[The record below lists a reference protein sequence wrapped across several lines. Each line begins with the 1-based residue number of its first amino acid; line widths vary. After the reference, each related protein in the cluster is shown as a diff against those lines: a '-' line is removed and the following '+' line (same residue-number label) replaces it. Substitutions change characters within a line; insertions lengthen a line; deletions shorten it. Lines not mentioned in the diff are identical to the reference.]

1 MRLQRTQHNA
11 RLPFGLI
18 SRLSLLTL
26 TAAWLGNGAT
36 ASAQPFTYAE
46 PVAYYG
52 TDSAQAQSPASAGYA
67 PSFQYPLGLDYL
79 PADLGPGSFVYSFGG
94 FSDIPG
100 TVNESVN
107 FVRLT
112 DDINEDGIPGGII
125 IVDPV
130 TGLSNTMT
138 DFDDLHTFNIAFNQ
152 IGIARQ
158 SGLRG
163 FDEGGVVWLRENGGV
178 RPSPDRVR
186 AQRTEAAIANLPIDT
201 PEVRRGTGSRTV
213 FVRVPRRS
221 YLVPQYSKFA
231 ANRRGS
237 GVGLTYG
244 FYEGALYDRFRFDG
258 EGGILGRTYS
268 DTRADNVIDGS
279 QVGVV
284 GYYTIGPLTFYAHN
298 LLVIGINDGE
308 LRQDNGIGA
317 ELVPGATNRLLYAQ
331 PTYSYHQATFAQVVP
346 TVVSWAEANLQITKH
361 TSFKV
366 ALSSIFMNNILMAQD
381 RVRYYL
387 PDMGFRDPGN
397 QNFTQ
402 QTLYCGVEIVR

>member
-1 MRLQRTQHNA
+1 MRSPRTQHNPRSVFHFDL
-11 RLPFGLI
+11 RLLV
-18 SRLSLLTL
+18 SAL
-26 TAAWLGNGAT
+26 TAAWLGNF
-36 ASAQPFTYAE
+36 ASALAQPYTYTDQAS
-46 PVAYYG
+46 YYEE
-52 TDSAQAQSPASAGYA
+52 DAAQVPLETPAGY
-67 PSFQYPLGLDYL
+67 SSEVQDYSKSDYL
-79 PADLGPGSFVYSFGG
+79 PADVEPGSYVYSYGG
-94 FSDIPG
+94 VSNIPS
-100 TVNESVN
+100 TEIETTN
-107 FVRLT
+107 FIRLT
-112 DDINEDGIPGGII
+112 DDINQNGIPGALI
-125 IVDPV
+125 IVDPANGQL
-130 TGLSNTMT
+130 TTMT
-138 DFDDLHTFNIAFNQ
+138 DFDDLHTFNVAFNQ
-152 IGIARQ
+152 VGVARE

-163 FDEGGVVWLRENGGV
+163 FVQGGVVWLRENGSV
-178 RPSPDRVR
+178 RSSADRVR
-186 AQRTEAAIANLPIDT
+186 AQRTEAAIANLPVDS

-221 YLVPQYSKFA
+221 YLAPQYSKFA

-244 FYEGALYDRFRFDG
+244 FYEGALYDRFRFDA

-268 DTRADNVIDGS
+268 DTRANNVIDGS

-308 LRQDNGIGA
+308 LRQNNGIGA

-346 TVVSWAEANLQITKH
+346 TVVSWAEASLQITKQ